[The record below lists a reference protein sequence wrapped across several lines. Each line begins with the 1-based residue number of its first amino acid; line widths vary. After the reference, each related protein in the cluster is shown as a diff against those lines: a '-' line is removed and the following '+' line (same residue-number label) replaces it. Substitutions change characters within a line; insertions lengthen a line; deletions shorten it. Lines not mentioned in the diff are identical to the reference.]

1 MTASIPAPDPRRWSA
16 LSVMLMGQFAAL
28 LDVSVTNVALP
39 SIGRST
45 GAGSNELQWIVTGYV
60 LAFALVPVIGGRL
73 GDQRGRR
80 RIFTIAVL
88 GFVTAS
94 AAVGLAPNAGLLIA
108 ARVVQGLFGGMMGP
122 QVSGF
127 IQNAFPAWER
137 GRAFG
142 RLGLTVGAGTALGPV
157 IAGLL
162 ISAGGPDI
170 GWRLVFFINVPVGI
184 AAVLLARRWVPADEP
199 SPTASAR
206 HIDLLGAL
214 LLGAG
219 VLCLLFPI
227 VETGQGG
234 GPVTLLLLLPAAGFL
249 FALVR
254 HEARLTKADAGPL
267 LDLRLFRVRS
277 FVTGVVFAVVFF
289 CSNTGI
295 PLVLALYYQ
304 NGLGFTALQSGL
316 GVTAY
321 AIGSVVG
328 APVAG
333 RFVSR
338 VGRPLLV
345 GAVAVFTG
353 VTIVLGLLVQSGAD
367 ATDPVGVI
375 LRLCVPLFVLGV
387 AGGAI
392 VTPNQTLTLA
402 DVDPRRGGVAGGV
415 VQTAQRVGSSIG
427 QTVLGTTFALAVMGA
442 AQATGPGSPA
452 GDPGAFARAL
462 TLALA
467 VSVVF
472 SGSAILLSAVEV
484 HRQRR
489 R

>member
-1 MTASIPAPDPRRWSA
+1 MTASTPAPDPRRWSA

-73 GDQRGRR
+73 GDQWGRR

-94 AAVGLAPNAGLLIA
+94 AAVGLAPNGGLLIA

-127 IQNAFPAWER
+127 IQNTFPAWER

-162 ISAGGPDI
+162 ISAGGPEI
-170 GWRLVFFINVPVGI
+170 GWRLVFFINVPVGL
-184 AAVLLARRWVPADEP
+184 AAVLLARRWVPADET
-199 SPTASAR
+199 SPTASGR
-206 HIDLLGAL
+206 RVDVLGAA

-227 VETGQGG
+227 VETGQSG
-234 GPVTLLLLLPAAGFL
+234 GPVMLLLLLPAAGFL

-254 HEARLTKADAGPL
+254 HEARLTRADAGPL

-304 NGLGFTALQSGL
+304 DGLGFTALQSGL

-345 GAVAVFTG
+345 GAVAVFTS
-353 VTIVLGLLVQSGAD
+353 VTVLLGLLVQTGAEE
-367 ATDPVGVI
+367 TDPTGVI
-375 LRLCVPLFVLGV
+375 LRLCLPLFVLGV

-427 QTVLGTTFALAVMGA
+427 QTVLGTTFALAVAGA
-442 AQATGPGSPA
+442 AASTAPGSPT
-452 GDPGAFARAL
+452 GDPSAFAHAL

-472 SGSAILLSAVEV
+472 SGSAIALSAVEV
-484 HRQRR
+484 HRHRR